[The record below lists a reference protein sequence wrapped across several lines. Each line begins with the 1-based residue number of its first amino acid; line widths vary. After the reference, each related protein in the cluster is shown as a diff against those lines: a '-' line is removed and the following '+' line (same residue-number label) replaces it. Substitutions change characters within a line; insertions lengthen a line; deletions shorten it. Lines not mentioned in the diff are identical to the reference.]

1 MELPEHSGVSPTL
14 GFPWG
19 GNPKWCAPWERT
31 LGFTQ
36 PGSCQVSLFTASCF
50 LVLSILH
57 LGEGG
62 VKPSLRIFQA
72 LRVYFA
78 VWKTMAWTVLYTKLL
93 PIPQEQFLAYWCPQS
108 PPPPPHPP
116 PSSENKKTVG
126 KKSSPSPTAVVGL
139 LGKIAVWQL
148 LQVLRP
154 H

>member
-36 PGSCQVSLFTASCF
+36 PGSFPQVSLFTWRGGSETQLMHLLSFASLFRC
-50 LVLSILH
+50 LKDNGLNCTDS
-57 LGEGG
+57 
-62 VKPSLRIFQA
+62 A
-72 LRVYFA
+72 
-78 VWKTMAWTVLYTKLL
+78 LYTKFL
-93 PIPQEQFLAYWCPQS
+93 PIPQEQFQAYWCPQS

-116 PSSENKKTVG
+116 PSSENKKTG
-126 KKSSPSPTAVVGL
+126 EKKINHPLPTAVVGL